1 MNTIVDTAPP
11 PAPQMPHIEP
21 TDILRAA
28 GHMGI
33 GTAAGHALAEQLM
46 AAAALAEQLMA
57 AAALARAKG
66 AELAHR
72 MRTEAQEIRT
82 AHQRANELNGDRW
95 ASEAGRA
102 YRRQLEEHREKIRNQ
117 AEQAEGTA
125 AMIAAAGEELA
136 NDLTGKAQAIKAAAS
151 AVDNLLGKIADG
163 AADALEK
170 LNPGEII
177 ARSGVQKAQST
188 LDSLMHV
195 NLPDGL
201 SSLIR
206 TH

>member
-1 MNTIVDTAPP
+1 MNTIVDTTPP
-11 PAPQMPHIEP
+11 PAPHLPRIEP

-33 GTAAGHALAEQLM
+33 GTAAGHALASQLM
-46 AAAALAEQLMA
+46 AAAT
-57 AAALARAKG
+57 LARAKG
-66 AELAHR
+66 AELSHR

-82 AHQRANELNGDRW
+82 AHQRANELNGDHW
-95 ASEAGRA
+95 ASDAGRA
-102 YRRQLEEHREKIRNQ
+102 YRRQLQEHREKVRNQ
-117 AEQAEGTA
+117 SEQAEGA
-125 AMIAAAGEELA
+125 AAIIAAAGEELA
-136 NDLTGKAQAIKAAAS
+136 NDLTAKAQAIQAAAS
-151 AVDNLLGKIADG
+151 AVDNLLGKLADS

>member
-1 MNTIVDTAPP
+1 MNTIVDTTPP
-11 PAPQMPHIEP
+11 PAPHLPRIEP

-33 GTAAGHALAEQLM
+33 GTTAGHALAS
-46 AAAALAEQLMA
+46 QLMA

-102 YRRQLEEHREKIRNQ
+102 YRRQLEEHREKIRHQ

-136 NDLTGKAQAIKAAAS
+136 NDLTTKAQVIKAAAS
-151 AVDNLLGKIADG
+151 AVDNLLGKLADG

>member
-1 MNTIVDTAPP
+1 MTTIADTAPP
-11 PAPQMPHIEP
+11 PAPHLPRIEP

-33 GTAAGHALAEQLM
+33 GTAAGH
-46 AAAALAEQLMA
+46 ALAEQLMA

-102 YRRQLEEHREKIRNQ
+102 YRRQLEEHSEKIRNQ

-125 AMIAAAGEELA
+125 AIIAAAGEELA
-136 NDLTGKAQAIKAAAS
+136 NDLTGKAQAIKAAAY
-151 AVDNLLGKIADG
+151 AVDSLLGKLADS

>member
-1 MNTIVDTAPP
+1 MTTIVDTAPP

-46 AAAALAEQLMA
+46 AAAAR
-57 AAALARAKG
+57 ARAKG

-72 MRTEAQEIRT
+72 MRTEAQEIHT

-102 YRRQLEEHREKIRNQ
+102 YRRQLEEHREKVRNQ

-136 NDLTGKAQAIKAAAS
+136 NDLITKAQAIEAAAS

-170 LNPGEII
+170 LDPGEII
-177 ARSGVQKAQST
+177 ARSGVQKAQSA

>member
-1 MNTIVDTAPP
+1 MNTIVDTTPP
-11 PAPQMPHIEP
+11 PAPHLPRIEP

-33 GTAAGHALAEQLM
+33 GTAAGHALASQLM
-46 AAAALAEQLMA
+46 T
-57 AAALARAKG
+57 AAALARTKG
-66 AELAHR
+66 AELSHR

-82 AHQRANELNGDRW
+82 AHQRANELNGGHW

-102 YRRQLEEHREKIRNQ
+102 YRRQLQEHREKIRNQ
-117 AEQAEGTA
+117 AEQAEGAA

-136 NDLTGKAQAIKAAAS
+136 NDLTAKAQTIQAAAS
-151 AVDNLLGKIADG
+151 AVDNLLGKLTDS

>member
-1 MNTIVDTAPP
+1 MSTLVDTTPP
-11 PAPQMPHIEP
+11 PVPQLPRIEP

-33 GTAAGHALAEQLM
+33 GTAAGH
-46 AAAALAEQLMA
+46 ALAEQLMA

-102 YRRQLEEHREKIRNQ
+102 YRRQLEEHSEKIRNQ

-125 AMIAAAGEELA
+125 AIIAAAGEELA

-151 AVDNLLGKIADG
+151 AVDSLLGKLADS

>member
-11 PAPQMPHIEP
+11 PAPQPPRIEP

-46 AAAALAEQLMA
+46 AAAALA
-57 AAALARAKG
+57 RAKG
-66 AELAHR
+66 AELSHR

-177 ARSGVQKAQST
+177 ARSGV
-188 LDSLMHV
+188 
-195 NLPDGL
+195 
-201 SSLIR
+201 
-206 TH
+206 

>member
-1 MNTIVDTAPP
+1 MNTIIDTTPP
-11 PAPQMPHIEP
+11 PAPHLPRIEP

-46 AAAALAEQLMA
+46 AAAT
-57 AAALARAKG
+57 LARAKG

-82 AHQRANELNGDRW
+82 AHQCANELNGDRW

-102 YRRQLEEHREKIRNQ
+102 YRRQLQEHREKVRNQ
-117 AEQAEGTA
+117 AEQAEGAA

-136 NDLTGKAQAIKAAAS
+136 NDLTAKAQEIQAAAS
-151 AVDNLLGKIADG
+151 VVDNLLGKLADS
-163 AADALEK
+163 AADLLEK
-170 LNPGEII
+170 LDPGEII

-188 LDSLMHV
+188 LNLLMHV

-201 SSLIR
+201 SSLI
-206 TH
+206 

>member
-1 MNTIVDTAPP
+1 MNTIVDTASP

-21 TDILRAA
+21 TNILRAA

-33 GTAAGHALAEQLM
+33 GTAAGH
-46 AAAALAEQLMA
+46 ALAEQLMA

-136 NDLTGKAQAIKAAAS
+136 NDLTGKAQAIQVAAS
-151 AVDNLLGKIADG
+151 AVDNLLGKLADG

>member
-1 MNTIVDTAPP
+1 MNTIVDTAPS
-11 PAPQMPHIEP
+11 PAPQLPRIEP

-33 GTAAGHALAEQLM
+33 GTAAGYALAK
-46 AAAALAEQLMA
+46 QLMA

-72 MRTEAQEIRT
+72 MRTEAQEIHT

-102 YRRQLEEHREKIRNQ
+102 YRRQLEEHREKVRNQ

-136 NDLTGKAQAIKAAAS
+136 NDLTAKAQAIKASAS
-151 AVDNLLGKIADG
+151 AVDNLLGKLTDG

>member
-1 MNTIVDTAPP
+1 MTTIADTAPP
-11 PAPQMPHIEP
+11 PAPHLPRIEP

-33 GTAAGHALAEQLM
+33 GTAAGYALAKQLM
-46 AAAALAEQLMA
+46 V

-72 MRTEAQEIRT
+72 MRTEAQEIHT

-102 YRRQLEEHREKIRNQ
+102 YRRQLEEHREKVRNQ

-136 NDLTGKAQAIKAAAS
+136 NDLTAKAQAIKASAS
-151 AVDNLLGKIADG
+151 AVDNLLGKLADG

>member
-1 MNTIVDTAPP
+1 MNTIVDTTPP
-11 PAPQMPHIEP
+11 PAPHLPRIEP

-33 GTAAGHALAEQLM
+33 GTAAGHTLASQLM
-46 AAAALAEQLMA
+46 TAAT
-57 AAALARAKG
+57 LARAKG
-66 AELAHR
+66 AELSHR
-72 MRTEAQEIRT
+72 MRIEAQEIRA
-82 AHQRANELNGDRW
+82 AHQRANELNGNHW

-102 YRRQLEEHREKIRNQ
+102 YRRQLREHREKIRNQ
-117 AEQAEGTA
+117 AEQAEGAA

-136 NDLTGKAQAIKAAAS
+136 NDLTAKAQAIQAAAS
-151 AVDNLLGKIADG
+151 AVDNLLGKLTDS

>member
-1 MNTIVDTAPP
+1 MNTIIDTTPP
-11 PAPQMPHIEP
+11 PAPHLPRIEP

-46 AAAALAEQLMA
+46 AAAT
-57 AAALARAKG
+57 LARAKG

-102 YRRQLEEHREKIRNQ
+102 YRRQLQEHREKIHHQ
-117 AEQAEGTA
+117 AEQAEGAA

-136 NDLTGKAQAIKAAAS
+136 NDLTSKAQAIQAAAS
-151 AVDNLLGKIADG
+151 AVDNLLGKLADG
-163 AADALEK
+163 VADALEK

>member
-11 PAPQMPHIEP
+11 PAPQLPRIEP
-21 TDILRAA
+21 TDLLRAA

-33 GTAAGHALAEQLM
+33 GTAAGHALASQLM
-46 AAAALAEQLMA
+46 AAAT
-57 AAALARAKG
+57 LARAKG
-66 AELAHR
+66 AELSHR

-82 AHQRANELNGDRW
+82 AHQRANELNGEHW

-102 YRRQLEEHREKIRNQ
+102 YRRQLQEHREKIHHQ
-117 AEQAEGTA
+117 AEQAEGAA

-136 NDLTGKAQAIKAAAS
+136 NDLTAKAQAIQAAAS
-151 AVDNLLGKIADG
+151 AVDNLLGKLADG

-170 LNPGEII
+170 LKPGEII

>member
-1 MNTIVDTAPP
+1 MTTIVDTAPP

-33 GTAAGHALAEQLM
+33 GTAAGY
-46 AAAALAEQLMA
+46 ALAEQLMA

-72 MRTEAQEIRT
+72 MRTEAQEIHT

-136 NDLTGKAQAIKAAAS
+136 NDLITKAQAIEAAAS

-170 LNPGEII
+170 LDPGEII
-177 ARSGVQKAQST
+177 ARSGVQKAQSA

>member
-1 MNTIVDTAPP
+1 MNTIVDTAPS
-11 PAPQMPHIEP
+11 PAPQLPRIEP

-33 GTAAGHALAEQLM
+33 GTAAGYALAKQLM
-46 AAAALAEQLMA
+46 V

-72 MRTEAQEIRT
+72 MRTEAQEIHT

-102 YRRQLEEHREKIRNQ
+102 YRRQLEEHREKVRNQ

-136 NDLTGKAQAIKAAAS
+136 NDLTAKAQAIKASAS
-151 AVDNLLGKIADG
+151 AVDNLLGKLADG

>member
-1 MNTIVDTAPP
+1 MTTIVDTAPP

-46 AAAALAEQLMA
+46 AAAALA
-57 AAALARAKG
+57 RAKG

-72 MRTEAQEIRT
+72 MRTEAQEIHT

-136 NDLTGKAQAIKAAAS
+136 NDLITKAQAIEAAAS
-151 AVDNLLGKIADG
+151 AVYNLLGKIADG

-170 LNPGEII
+170 LDPGEII
-177 ARSGVQKAQST
+177 ARSGVQKAQSA

>member
-1 MNTIVDTAPP
+1 MNTIVDTASP

-46 AAAALAEQLMA
+46 AAAALA
-57 AAALARAKG
+57 RAKG

-72 MRTEAQEIRT
+72 MRTEAQEIHT

>member
-1 MNTIVDTAPP
+1 MTTIVDTAPP

-46 AAAALAEQLMA
+46 AAAALA
-57 AAALARAKG
+57 RAKG

-72 MRTEAQEIRT
+72 MRTEAQEIHT

-136 NDLTGKAQAIKAAAS
+136 NDLITKAQAIEASAS

-170 LNPGEII
+170 LDPGEII
-177 ARSGVQKAQST
+177 ARSGVQKAQSA

>member
-1 MNTIVDTAPP
+1 MTTIVDTAPP

-46 AAAALAEQLMA
+46 AAAALA
-57 AAALARAKG
+57 RAKG

-72 MRTEAQEIRT
+72 MRTEAQEIHT

-95 ASEAGRA
+95 VSEAGRA

-136 NDLTGKAQAIKAAAS
+136 NDLITKAQAIEAAAS

-170 LNPGEII
+170 LDPGEII
-177 ARSGVQKAQST
+177 ARSGVQKAQSA

>member
-11 PAPQMPHIEP
+11 PAPQLPRIEP

-46 AAAALAEQLMA
+46 AAAALA
-57 AAALARAKG
+57 RAKG
-66 AELAHR
+66 AELSHR
-72 MRTEAQEIRT
+72 MRTEAQEIRI
-82 AHQRANELNGDRW
+82 AHQHANELNGNHW
-95 ASEAGRA
+95 VSEAGRA
-102 YRRQLEEHREKIRNQ
+102 YRRQLQEHREKVRNQ
-117 AEQAEGTA
+117 AEQAEGAA

-136 NDLTGKAQAIKAAAS
+136 NDLTAKAQEIQAAAS
-151 AVDNLLGKIADG
+151 VVDNLLGKLADS
-163 AADALEK
+163 AADLLEK
-170 LNPGEII
+170 LDPGEII

-188 LDSLMHV
+188 LNLLMHV

-201 SSLIR
+201 SSLI
-206 TH
+206 

>member
-1 MNTIVDTAPP
+1 MTTIVDTAPP

-46 AAAALAEQLMA
+46 AAAALA
-57 AAALARAKG
+57 RAKG

-72 MRTEAQEIRT
+72 MRTEAQEIHT

-136 NDLTGKAQAIKAAAS
+136 NDLITKAQAIEAAAS
-151 AVDNLLGKIADG
+151 AVDNLLGTIADG

-170 LNPGEII
+170 LDPGEII
-177 ARSGVQKAQST
+177 ARSGVQKAQSA

>member
-1 MNTIVDTAPP
+1 
-11 PAPQMPHIEP
+11 
-21 TDILRAA
+21 
-28 GHMGI
+28 MGI

-46 AAAALAEQLMA
+46 AAAT
-57 AAALARAKG
+57 LARTKG

-102 YRRQLEEHREKIRNQ
+102 YRRQLEEHREKIRNH

-136 NDLTGKAQAIKAAAS
+136 NDLTAKAQAIKAAAS
-151 AVDNLLGKIADG
+151 AVDNLLGKLADG

>member
-1 MNTIVDTAPP
+1 MTTIIGTAPP
-11 PAPQMPHIEP
+11 PAPQLPRIEP

-46 AAAALAEQLMA
+46 A
-57 AAALARAKG
+57 
-66 AELAHR
+66 
-72 MRTEAQEIRT
+72 
-82 AHQRANELNGDRW
+82 
-95 ASEAGRA
+95 
-102 YRRQLEEHREKIRNQ
+102 LEEHREKIRNQ

-151 AVDNLLGKIADG
+151 AVDNLLGKLADG

>member
-1 MNTIVDTAPP
+1 MNTIVDTAPS
-11 PAPQMPHIEP
+11 PAPQLPRIEP

-33 GTAAGHALAEQLM
+33 GTAAGYALAKQLM
-46 AAAALAEQLMA
+46 V

-72 MRTEAQEIRT
+72 MRTEAQEIHT

-102 YRRQLEEHREKIRNQ
+102 YRRQLEEHREKVRNQ

-136 NDLTGKAQAIKAAAS
+136 NDLTAKAQAIKASAS
-151 AVDNLLGKIADG
+151 AVDNLLGKLADG

-177 ARSGVQKAQST
+177 ARSGVQKSQST

>member
-11 PAPQMPHIEP
+11 PALQLPRIEP

-33 GTAAGHALAEQLM
+33 GTAAGH
-46 AAAALAEQLMA
+46 ALAEQLMA

-82 AHQRANELNGDRW
+82 AHQRANELNGEHW

-102 YRRQLEEHREKIRNQ
+102 YRRQLQDHREKIHHQ
-117 AEQAEGTA
+117 AEQAEGAA

-136 NDLTGKAQAIKAAAS
+136 NDLTSKAQAIQAAAS
-151 AVDNLLGKIADG
+151 AVDNLLGKLADG

-195 NLPDGL
+195 SLPDGL

>member
-11 PAPQMPHIEP
+11 PAPQLPHIEP

-46 AAAALAEQLMA
+46 AAAALA
-57 AAALARAKG
+57 RAKG

-72 MRTEAQEIRT
+72 MRTEAQEIHT

-136 NDLTGKAQAIKAAAS
+136 NDLITKAQAIEAAAS

-170 LNPGEII
+170 LDPGEII
-177 ARSGVQKAQST
+177 ARSGVQKAQSA

>member
-1 MNTIVDTAPP
+1 MNTIVDTTPP

-33 GTAAGHALAEQLM
+33 GTAAGH
-46 AAAALAEQLMA
+46 ALAEQLMA

-151 AVDNLLGKIADG
+151 AVDNLLGKLADG

>member
-1 MNTIVDTAPP
+1 MNTIVDTTPP
-11 PAPQMPHIEP
+11 PAPHLPRIEP

-33 GTAAGHALAEQLM
+33 STVAGHALASQLM
-46 AAAALAEQLMA
+46 TAAT
-57 AAALARAKG
+57 LARTKG
-66 AELAHR
+66 AELSHR

-82 AHQRANELNGDRW
+82 AHQRANELNGDHW
-95 ASEAGRA
+95 ASEAGHA
-102 YRRQLEEHREKIRNQ
+102 YRRQLQEHREKIRNQ
-117 AEQAEGTA
+117 AEQAEGAA

-136 NDLTGKAQAIKAAAS
+136 NDLTAKAQAIQAAAS
-151 AVDNLLGKIADG
+151 AVDNLLGKLTDG

-170 LNPGEII
+170 LNLGEII